1 MESLLTLLRDFEKE
15 RGEAKAKGD
24 NYESKELQLA
34 CHLLEKLPPS
44 INAKDL
50 AESSDWGLGLAEL
63 QDASNAAT
71 SRVWRGSRLWVL
83 EMGPAAP
90 SRSRCQNS
98 FLVPPTT

>member
-50 AESSDWGLGLAEL
+50 AES
-63 QDASNAAT
+63 
-71 SRVWRGSRLWVL
+71 
-83 EMGPAAP
+83 
-90 SRSRCQNS
+90 
-98 FLVPPTT
+98 F